1 MFCTSNVLGKF
12 QMKIY
17 LIFEEALSVV
27 SLKSFI
33 ALVPDVR
40 LAQTVRDEARQKSWA
55 DVWGQESG

>member
-33 ALVPDVR
+33 ALVPDFR
-40 LAQTVRDEARQKSWA
+40 LAQTVRDEARQKS
-55 DVWGQESG
+55 